1 MRNIKLTIEYD
12 GKNFSGW
19 QSQPGKVSIQTE
31 IEKAIYEITGEEVDL
46 IASGRTDAGVHALG
60 QVANFHTNTKIGISK
75 IPYAINSKLPNSIVV
90 KDAVEVDE
98 RFHARYNCKL
108 KTYRYIINNNEFPS
122 ALNRYREFHLPYKLN
137 YADMEKAIKYFEGE
151 HDFKAFKSSGGN
163 AKKTTIRTLTDC
175 NIKKEDGRIYI
186 ELTGNGFLYNM
197 VRIIS
202 GTILDVGLGKIKADD
217 IPEIINSGIR
227 ERAGR
232 TLPPHGLYLVKVNYE
247 GEYNGLI

>member
-1 MRNIKLTIEYD
+1 MRNIKITIEYD
-12 GKNFSGW
+12 GKNFPGW

-60 QVANFHTNTKIGISK
+60 QVANFHTNTKIEISK

-90 KDAVEVDE
+90 KEAVEVDE
-98 RFHARYNCKL
+98 RFHSRYNCKL

-137 YADMEKAIKYFEGE
+137 YAEMEKAIKYFEGE

-163 AKKTTIRTLTDC
+163 AKKTTVRTLTNC

-247 GEYNGLI
+247 GE